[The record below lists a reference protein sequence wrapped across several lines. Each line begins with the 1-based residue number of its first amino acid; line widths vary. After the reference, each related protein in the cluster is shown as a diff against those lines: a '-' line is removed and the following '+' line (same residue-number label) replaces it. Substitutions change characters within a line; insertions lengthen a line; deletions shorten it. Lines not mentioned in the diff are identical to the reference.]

1 MPTADLHAAAKGY
14 AAYLSRLSVRKPAIT
29 PSELT
34 HEKPVEEAHLT
45 ATGIESHLGCFA
57 MPEEV
62 FLEPGRFKAAAKHYL
77 AGRPAYAQ
85 GLISRIVKEL
95 RLGAKDAVMDLGC
108 GPGQL
113 AMHFAPFVR
122 SVLAVDPS
130 AEMLEVARQAASGA
144 DNVHFKSGSSFDI
157 GPELGTFKLVTI
169 GRAFHWMDRPD
180 TLQRLDAMVERDGAV
195 VLFSDSHPKHR
206 DNAWVEPSQRIIDD
220 HAAGDVQ
227 RERRRSDDWPSDE
240 EILLASPFA
249 RLERVSVI
257 EKRTLPA
264 EHLVERALSISAIN
278 EASLCNK
285 MNNLINNIKE
295 LSSRF
300 GLGGIVSE
308 VIETSALIARRLDES

>member
-1 MPTADLHAAAKGY
+1 
-14 AAYLSRLSVRKPAIT
+14 
-29 PSELT
+29 
-34 HEKPVEEAHLT
+34 
-45 ATGIESHLGCFA
+45 

-62 FLEPGRFKAAAKHYL
+62 FLESRRFTAAAKHYL

-113 AMHFAPFVR
+113 AMQFAPFVR

-130 AEMLEVARQAASGA
+130 AEMLEVARHAANGA
-144 DNVHFKSGSSFDI
+144 DNVYFKSGSSFDI

-180 TLQRLDAMVERDGAV
+180 ALQRLDAMVERDGAI

-206 DNAWVEPSQRIIDD
+206 DNAWVEPHQQIIDD

-227 RERRRSDDWPSDE
+227 REKRRSADWPSNE
-240 EILLASPFA
+240 EFCS
-249 RLERVSVI
+249 
-257 EKRTLPA
+257 LP
-264 EHLVERALSISAIN
+264 LFPGSN
-278 EASLCNK
+278 GF
-285 MNNLINNIKE
+285 
-295 LSSRF
+295 LSSKNAPCLRSI
-300 GLGGIVSE
+300 LWN
-308 VIETSALIARRLDES
+308 ALFPSQRSTRRVLAAGCSI

>member
-1 MPTADLHAAAKGY
+1 MKE
-14 AAYLSRLSVRKPAIT
+14 AYLTVT
-29 PSELT
+29 E
-34 HEKPVEEAHLT
+34 
-45 ATGIESHLGCFA
+45 IESYLGYFA

-62 FLEPGRFKAAAKHYL
+62 FLEPRRFAAAAKHYL

-108 GPGQL
+108 GAGQL
-113 AMHFAPFVR
+113 AMLFVPFVR

-130 AEMLEVARQAASGA
+130 AEMLAVARHAATGA

-180 TLQRLDAMVERDGAV
+180 TLQRLDVMLERDGAV

-206 DNAWVEPSQRIIDD
+206 DNAWVESYQRIIDD

-227 RERRRSDDWPSDE
+227 RAKRRSADWPSDE

-278 EASLCNK
+278 EAGLGSK
-285 MNNLINNIKE
+285 MKHLIDDIKE

-300 GLGGIVSE
+300 SPGGIVSE
-308 VIETSALIARRLDES
+308 VIETSALIARRVDES

>member
-1 MPTADLHAAAKGY
+1 MQW
-14 AAYLSRLSVRKPAIT
+14 S
-29 PSELT
+29 
-34 HEKPVEEAHLT
+34 
-45 ATGIESHLGCFA
+45 
-57 MPEEV
+57 
-62 FLEPGRFKAAAKHYL
+62 
-77 AGRPAYAQ
+77 
-85 GLISRIVKEL
+85 KE
-95 RLGAKDAVMDLGC
+95 
-108 GPGQL
+108 
-113 AMHFAPFVR
+113 
-122 SVLAVDPS
+122 
-130 AEMLEVARQAASGA
+130 
-144 DNVHFKSGSSFDI
+144 I
-157 GPELGTFKLVTI
+157 
-169 GRAFHWMDRPD
+169 
-180 TLQRLDAMVERDGAV
+180 

-206 DNAWVEPSQRIIDD
+206 DNAWVEPYQQIIDD

-227 RERRRSDDWPSDE
+227 RARSHSADWPSNE

-278 EASLCNK
+278 EASLGNK

>member
-1 MPTADLHAAAKGY
+1 
-14 AAYLSRLSVRKPAIT
+14 
-29 PSELT
+29 
-34 HEKPVEEAHLT
+34 
-45 ATGIESHLGCFA
+45 

-62 FLEPGRFKAAAKHYL
+62 FLEPCRFAAAAKYYL

-85 GLISRIVKEL
+85 GLISRIVKDL

-113 AMHFAPFVR
+113 ALHFAPFVR

-130 AEMLEVARQAASGA
+130 AEMLEVARHATPGA

-169 GRAFHWMDRPD
+169 GRAFHWMDRSD

-206 DNAWVEPSQRIIDD
+206 DNAWVEPYQRIIDD
-220 HAAGDVQ
+220 HAAGDIQ
-227 RERRRSDDWPSDE
+227 RETRRSADWPSNE

-249 RLERVSVI
+249 RLERISVI
-257 EKRTLPA
+257 EKRTVPA
-264 EHLVERALSISAIN
+264 ERLVERALSISAIN
-278 EASLCNK
+278 EAGLGSK
-285 MNNLINNIKE
+285 MNNLINDIRD

-300 GLGGIVSE
+300 SLGGIVSE
-308 VIETSALIARRLDES
+308 VIETSALIARRVDES

>member
-1 MPTADLHAAAKGY
+1 
-14 AAYLSRLSVRKPAIT
+14 
-29 PSELT
+29 
-34 HEKPVEEAHLT
+34 
-45 ATGIESHLGCFA
+45 

-62 FLEPGRFKAAAKHYL
+62 FLEPRRFKAAAEHYL

-85 GLISRIVKEL
+85 ELISRIVRDL
-95 RLGAKDAVMDLGC
+95 RLGAEDAVMDLGC

-130 AEMLEVARQAASGA
+130 TEMLEVARHAAKRA

-157 GPELGTFKLVTI
+157 NPELGTFKLVTI

-180 TLQRLDAMVERDGAV
+180 ALQRLDAMVERDGAV
-195 VLFSDSHPKHR
+195 VLFSDSHPRHR
-206 DNAWVEPSQRIIDD
+206 DNAWVDPYQTIIDNYS
-220 HAAGDVQ
+220 AGDVQ
-227 RERRRSDDWPSDE
+227 RERRRSADWPSDE
-240 EILLASPFA
+240 EILLASRFA

-264 EHLVERALSISAIN
+264 ERLLDRALSISALN
-278 EASLCNK
+278 EDGLGGK
-285 MNNLINNIKE
+285 MKRLIDAIKD

-300 GLGGIVSE
+300 SLGGIVSE
-308 VIETSALIARRLDES
+308 VIETSALIARRVDES

>member
-1 MPTADLHAAAKGY
+1 
-14 AAYLSRLSVRKPAIT
+14 
-29 PSELT
+29 
-34 HEKPVEEAHLT
+34 
-45 ATGIESHLGCFA
+45 

-62 FLEPGRFKAAAKHYL
+62 FLEPCRFAAAAKHYL
-77 AGRPAYAQ
+77 AGRPPYGR
-85 GLISRIVKEL
+85 GLISRIVKDL

-113 AMHFAPFVR
+113 AMLFAPFVR
-122 SVLAVDPS
+122 SVLALDPS
-130 AEMLEVARQAASGA
+130 AEMLEVARHAASGVG
-144 DNVHFKSGSSFDI
+144 NVRFKTGSSFDI

-195 VLFSDSHPKHR
+195 VLFSDSHPKHH
-206 DNAWVEPSQRIIDD
+206 DNAWVEQFQRIIDD
-220 HAAGDVQ
+220 HAAGDAH
-227 RERRRSDDWPSDE
+227 RARSHSADWPSDE

-264 EHLVERALSISAIN
+264 EYLVERALSISAIN
-278 EASLCNK
+278 EASLGSK
-285 MNNLINNIKE
+285 MKDLIGDIKD

-300 GLGGIVSE
+300 SLGGIVSE
-308 VIETSALIARRLDES
+308 VIETSALIALRVDES

>member
-1 MPTADLHAAAKGY
+1 M
-14 AAYLSRLSVRKPAIT
+14 
-29 PSELT
+29 
-34 HEKPVEEAHLT
+34 EEAHLT
-45 ATGIESHLGCFA
+45 ATESSYLGCLPCRKKSSSNPA
-57 MPEEV
+57 VLQRRPSTI
-62 FLEPGRFKAAAKHYL
+62 LQ
-77 AGRPAYAQ
+77 GRPAYAQ

-130 AEMLEVARQAASGA
+130 AEMLEVARHAASGA

-180 TLQRLDAMVERDGAV
+180 TLQRLDAMVESDGAV

-206 DNAWVEPSQRIIDD
+206 DNAWVEPYQRIIDD

-227 RERRRSDDWPSDE
+227 RAKSRSADWPSNE

-264 EHLVERALSISAIN
+264 EHLVDRALSISAIN
-278 EASLCNK
+278 EAGLGSK
-285 MNNLINNIKE
+285 MNDLIGGIKD

-300 GLGGIVSE
+300 SLGGIVSE
-308 VIETSALIARRLDES
+308 VIETSALIARRVDES